1 MGSEHYFTEKPTSQP
16 DAKEITA
23 RLRGRDYRFV
33 TEAGVFS
40 RSRVD
45 PGTKILIDVMPLPPR
60 GRVLDLGCGYGPVG
74 IVAAGEP
81 GLEVV
86 MVDINL
92 RACELA
98 RLNAKLNGV
107 DKVDI
112 RHGEGL
118 SVIPERDFTLIAS
131 NPPIRA
137 GKQVIYPLLAEAKD
151 HLLPGGILCVVIR
164 TKQGAKSLERHLAS
178 VYSRVE
184 TITKSGGY
192 RVFAA
197 YV

>member
-1 MGSEHYFTEKPTSQP
+1 MGSEHYFTEKPTSEP
-16 DAKEITA
+16 DAREITA
-23 RLRGRDYRFV
+23 RLRGKDYRFV

-45 PGTKILIDVMPLPPR
+45 PGTELLIDVMPLPAQ

-74 IVAAGEP
+74 IACAGEP

-86 MVDINL
+86 MVDVNL

-98 RLNAKLNGV
+98 RVNAKLNDV
-107 DKVDI
+107 AKVDI
-112 RHGEGL
+112 RHGDGF
-118 SVIPERDFTLIAS
+118 SVVHERDFAVVAS

-137 GKQVIYPLLAEAKD
+137 GKQVIYPLLANAKG
-151 HLLPGGILCVVIR
+151 HLLPGGVLCVVIR
-164 TKQGAKSLERHLAS
+164 TKQGAKSLERHLAT

-184 TITKSGGY
+184 TIAKSGGY
-192 RVFAA
+192 RVCAA
-197 YV
+197 YA